1 MEKEHHY
8 LVSTV
13 WTGNLGEGTQSY
25 RGFSRDHEIRVE
37 GKADIDGSSDPS
49 FRGSANR
56 YNPEE
61 LLVSSLSAC
70 HMLWYLH
77 LCSVNQI
84 VVTDYRDQ
92 AKGTMLEGDDGGG
105 HFKEVV
111 LNPTITLKAG
121 GGVEGGG
128 AGGGAAAKDGAA
140 AAAMMEKAKALH
152 EEANKLCFIAR
163 SVNFPVRHKPVF
175 VYFS

>member
-8 LVSTV
+8 LVSMV

-25 RGFSRDHEIRVE
+25 RGYSRDHEIRVE
-37 GKADIDGSSDPS
+37 GKADIDGSSDPA

-77 LCSVNQI
+77 LCSINQI

-111 LNPTITLKAG
+111 LNPTVTLKSVSG
-121 GGVEGGG
+121 KGVGVGDE
-128 AGGGAAAKDGAA
+128 AATE
-140 AAAMMEKAKALH
+140 AMMEKAKALH
-152 EEANKLCFIAR
+152 EEANTLCFIAR
-163 SVNFPVRHKPVF
+163 SVNFPVRHVPVF
-175 VYFS
+175 VYFSRL